1 MKKPCCALVL
11 AVVFAAALPVSAAA
25 QAMGDEED
33 VVQATDARQNYVPG
47 AWPSFAAAATNIV
60 YFPLRLAITIVAA
73 EAGGL
78 TGWLTGGDKA
88 AAQAVWDGTEGQ
100 AYIRPEVIE
109 GRERLRF
116 GGYE

>member
-11 AVVFAAALPVSAAA
+11 AVVLAAALPVSAAA

-33 VVQATDARQNYVPG
+33 VVQTTDVRRNYVPG
-47 AWPSFAAAATNIV
+47 AWSSFAAAASNIV
-60 YFPLRLAITIVAA
+60 YFPLRLAITIVTA

-78 TGWLTGGDKA
+78 TGWLTGGDEA
-88 AAQAVWDGTEGQ
+88 AAKAVWHGTDGQ
-100 AYIRPEVIE
+100 AYIRPGVIE

-116 GGYE
+116 GDYE